1 MKFRYVVLIG
11 CWAALL
17 PTLSGCS
24 AKPSELAAG
33 AAVVVAAGM
42 IDHHVRQ
49 RREREAAEAAAK
61 ADKKLTEDRNVCWR
75 ALTVGP
81 RPTWDHSNSPAE
93 VSEARQRGLT
103 QERCAELTQRTPDEE
118 RKADSDA
125 QIAQTKT
132 AADPKG
138 RVVSANDNDIAL
150 CLAALK
156 PGAEAV
162 WDMVFGTLN
171 VNKAMARGL
180 TLELCAEITGRKWEG
195 DQTQS
200 SSGGSEASKT
210 AMPTTPSVTW
220 ASPRT
225 PVRENKHAVAVIVGN
240 SDYGSSIPDVE
251 YAHNDADAVK
261 QFVVEW
267 LGYREGNII
276 DLRDATRAQL
286 DSVLGTRDT
295 HEGKLF
301 DWVRPGKSDVLVFYS
316 GHGVP
321 GLKDKRPYLLPVDG
335 DPNRAEITGHPVDV
349 LYENLRKIPAKSV
362 TVLLDA
368 CFSGE
373 SPNGVLIEATSGI
386 RISAKSPKA
395 ADNLIVLTAARGDQ
409 LASWDRDA
417 KLGLFTRYVLEGL
430 RGAADGS
437 QYGNA
442 DGRVTLGEVAAF
454 LDDEMTYQ
462 ARRRYGRRQTAH
474 VQGSEDRVITIS
486 SE

>member
-1 MKFRYVVLIG
+1 MKFRHVVLIG
-11 CWAALL
+11 CWAVVL
-17 PTLSGCS
+17 PALSGCS
-24 AKPSELAAG
+24 AKPAELAAG

-42 IDHHVRQ
+42 IDQHIRQ
-49 RREREAAEAAAK
+49 RRENEAAEAAAK
-61 ADKKLTEDRNVCWR
+61 ADKKLNEDQNLCWR
-75 ALTVGP
+75 ALTAGP
-81 RPTWDHSNSPAE
+81 RPTWDHSNSSAE
-93 VSEARQRGLT
+93 VSEARRRGLT
-103 QERCAELTQRTPDEE
+103 QERCAELTQRTPGAQRD
-118 RKADSDA
+118 ANSNA
-125 QIAQTKT
+125 QIAQTR
-132 AADPKG
+132 ASADPK
-138 RVVSANDNDIAL
+138 RSVASANDNDIAL

-171 VNKAMARGL
+171 VGKAMARGL
-180 TLELCAEITGRKWEG
+180 TLEICAEITGRKWDG
-195 DQTQS
+195 DPAEN
-200 SSGGSEASKT
+200 SSGGSEVNK
-210 AMPTTPSVTW
+210 PVTPGVTW
-220 ASPRT
+220 ASPRN
-225 PVRENKHAVAVIVGN
+225 PVGENRHAVAVIVGN
-240 SDYGSSIPDVE
+240 RDYGGSIPDVE
-251 YAHNDADAVK
+251 FAHNDADAVK

-286 DSVLGTRDT
+286 DSVFGTRDT

-301 DWVRPGKSDVLVFYS
+301 DWIRPGKSDVLVFYS

-349 LYENLRKIPAKSV
+349 LYENLRKVPAKSV

-373 SPNGVLIEATSGI
+373 SPNGLLIESTSGI
-386 RISAKSPKA
+386 SVSAKASKA

-417 KLGLFTRYVLEGL
+417 KHGLFTRYVLEGL
-430 RGAADGS
+430 RGAADGN
-437 QYGNA
+437 QYGNT

-474 VQGSEDRVITIS
+474 VQGSEDQVITIS